1 VTVEQSIDQMQ
12 ITGAATAGTHGELAR
27 QVRLGAGRESGNLFV
42 PDMNPR
48 DLALAAE
55 RVGQTVQAVA
65 DDAID
70 PLDASHR

>member
-1 VTVEQSIDQMQ
+1 MQ
-12 ITGAATAGTHGELAR
+12 ITGAAAAGAHGELSR

-55 RVGQTVQAVA
+55 RVGQTVQAVT
-65 DDAID
+65 DDTVD
-70 PLDASHR
+70 PLDASRR